1 MSETDNGVR
10 LEIQLMEGVIAPQ
23 LGDIVVTV
31 TSSGQTATGERESTC
46 SQQLPHPLTHN
57 SILAYFSYIQELF
70 YRKHFVVD
78 FHILAV
84 KGCPALLQACVSYIL
99 YTDPGCEKVF
109 VCGVNACSH
118 FRTNTITTK

>member
-57 SILAYFSYIQELF
+57 SILAYLAIFKNYFIEN
-70 YRKHFVVD
+70 
-78 FHILAV
+78 IL
-84 KGCPALLQACVSYIL
+84 LLISISWL
-99 YTDPGCEKVF
+99 
-109 VCGVNACSH
+109 
-118 FRTNTITTK
+118 